1 MSRFARYF
9 FLAVVMAGLCPAMMG
24 CCIFESPNKAFVAG
38 VDAGVNS
45 SGLLDEYDK
54 YLDADSKLKDDSK
67 KIRHQTAAS
76 LRKLIEDAKK

>member
-1 MSRFARYF
+1 MRQSFRGGCFAVLVV
-9 FLAVVMAGLCPAMMG
+9 LAALGFSG
-24 CCIFESPNKAFVAG
+24 CALFESPNKAFVAG

-54 YLDADSKLKDDSK
+54 YIDADPKLKDDSK